1 MARARARVPGAHR
14 CKGRKHARSQC
25 RTSCSRKQVGVVPG
39 QVFQRVR
46 APAGQKTQAARKVDT
61 GAGVRFTL
69 NTFREGCVG
78 EAEICSPYLG
88 YTENAVSPLL
98 HE

>member
-1 MARARARVPGAHR
+1 MARARVRA
-14 CKGRKHARSQC
+14 GRAQTYGPQTSSQANMLA
-25 RTSCSRKQVGVVPG
+25 RKQVGVVPG

-69 NTFREGCVG
+69 NTFRGVQRG